1 MMLTLVL
8 FPSKTSNEFQFT
20 VLLGHDRDGDNKE
33 DNDNAYQSYSLLVAM
48 QYGSS

>member
-1 MMLTLVL
+1 MMLKLVL

-48 QYGSS
+48 QYGPS